1 MENIMNY
8 VMNGLHRIW
17 KSIQRSQQRRADYW
31 ILHNLTDKEL
41 NDMGVSR
48 GEIRHKV
55 YGDITYR

>member
-1 MENIMNY
+1 MNY